1 MLLAAVSIASDFSY
15 QPSRGHVIAVMALL
29 SVLHASIN
37 SLPTSWLN
45 RLTSGYV
52 VFHMSVLVGA
62 CVCLLVQTKEKHSF
76 EYAFTNFQPSSG
88 WSPPGFAFLFGCLTP
103 AWIMTNADSTAR

>member
-1 MLLAAVSIASDFSY
+1 MLLAAVSITTNFSY
-15 QPSRGHVIAVMALL
+15 MPTTGHVVAVMAALTFI
-29 SVLHASIN
+29 HACIN
-37 SLPTSWLN
+37 TLPTLWLT
-45 RLTSGYV
+45 RITSGYV

-62 CVCLLVQTKEKHSF
+62 CVCLLIQTKNKHTLQ
-76 EYAFTNFQPSSG
+76 YAFTDFQPSSG